1 MASAFSDEDRPIPRP
16 VHEVGQDL
24 ATLSIDEIEVRIE
37 LLREE
42 IARLEAAKAAKSM
55 SRTAADAFFKR

>member
-1 MASAFSDEDRPIPRP
+1 MAFDTDEAPRPRP

-24 ATLSIDEIEVRIE
+24 AALSLHELDARIA

-42 IARLEAAKAAKSM
+42 IARLEAARRRKEDSTRAANAVF
-55 SRTAADAFFKR
+55 R